1 MAYILD
7 GAAILI
13 FLLAIFLGFRRG
25 FMKSVIHLAGC
36 VVAVVAAAL
45 LSTPLAGGAYDLFLA
60 NTVEE
65 TISSKIVETDEQ
77 SVREALSG
85 SLEQLPGPVANALES
100 AGLGSPEQITEK
112 LQSSLGGSADAL
124 SETISTAV
132 VRPVAVSLLRMLLF
146 AVLFIVVMILAAIAA
161 AAIDRVC
168 RLPVLR
174 QVNGVL
180 GGVMGALQGALL
192 VFVGVTVLTLVSLVS
207 KNDGA
212 ISRQTIEDTHI
223 VRAIETISPVT
234 DELDRLVAEVKA
246 VNP

>member
-25 FMKSVIHLAGC
+25 FIKSVIHLAGC
-36 VVAVVAAAL
+36 VVAIVAAAL

-60 NTVEE
+60 DTVEE

-77 SVREALSG
+77 SVQEALTG
-85 SLEQLPGPVANALES
+85 ILEQLPGPVANALES
-100 AGLGSPEQITEK
+100 AGLGTPEQLTEK

-124 SETISTAV
+124 SSTISTMI
-132 VRPVAVSLLRMLLF
+132 VRPVAVSLLRMLF
-146 AVLFIVVMILAAIAA
+146 FTVLFIVVMILAAIAA
-161 AAIDRVC
+161 TAIDRVC
-168 RLPVLR
+168 HLPVLR
-174 QVNGVL
+174 QVNGAL

-192 VFVGVTVLTLVSLVS
+192 VFVGVTVLTLLSLVS
-207 KNDGA
+207 DSDGA

-223 VRAIETISPVT
+223 VRAIETVSPVT
-234 DELDRLVAEVKA
+234 DELDRLVAGVKVA
-246 VNP
+246 NP